1 VIDLC
6 LLTRVLT
13 AKLTPP
19 QEEAWDKLRSA
30 VGGGGLIL
38 PRDSDVLRFVIAE
51 ACKRFGVAW
60 PGEQTSTPPQNRSPS
75 LLRSCRPRSPRLRS
89 ARSAGPEETKVARDD
104 SVIAA

>member
-1 VIDLC
+1 M
-6 LLTRVLT
+6 TRVLT

-51 ACKRFGVAW
+51 ACKRFGVVPWRAA
-60 PGEQTSTPPQNRSPS
+60 SPH
-75 LLRSCRPRSPRLRS
+75 PRRQRAEDFLK
-89 ARSAGPEETKVARDD
+89 GVQQ
-104 SVIAA
+104 AAF

>member
-1 VIDLC
+1 M
-6 LLTRVLT
+6 TRVLT

-38 PRDSDVLRFVIAE
+38 PRDSDVLRFVVAE

-60 PGEQTSTPPQNRSPS
+60 PGEQTSASPTEALPVSPPKSSPAKPQHVKRKKRQ
-75 LLRSCRPRSPRLRS
+75 L
-89 ARSAGPEETKVARDD
+89 
-104 SVIAA
+104 

>member
-1 VIDLC
+1 M
-6 LLTRVLT
+6 TRVLT

-60 PGEQTSTPPQNRSPS
+60 PGGQSSAPLPESPPVHPAKLSSAKPSRRNRAK
-75 LLRSCRPRSPRLRS
+75 RRL
-89 ARSAGPEETKVARDD
+89 
-104 SVIAA
+104 

>member
-1 VIDLC
+1 M
-6 LLTRVLT
+6 LT

-51 ACKRFGVAW
+51 ACKRFAVAW
-60 PGEQTSTPPQNRSPS
+60 PGEQTSTAPTGAHPASPEKPS
-75 LLRSCRPRSPRLRS
+75 RAKRAKHRR
-89 ARSAGPEETKVARDD
+89 
-104 SVIAA
+104 